1 MRFSTHAFPLQCV
14 APHSPSSFVKVP
26 SASSREQPAGAPS
39 AALRQPGG
47 LLLFMWG
54 AYFLNYC
61 DRQAI
66 FAMFPVLKAELGL
79 TDTQL
84 GLTGSIF
91 LWVYGIGCPIAGQL
105 ADRFSKRWLVVLSLA
120 VWSAVTFAT
129 GLVGTAFAL
138 LALRAAMGVSEAL
151 YMPAAISLTAN
162 AHAPERR
169 SRAIA
174 LLTTAQIFGTV
185 GGAWFG
191 GWMAQQGNWRGAFF
205 ILGVVGLLYAVP
217 YYLFL
222 RKVNENTR
230 VETRPAGARLAI
242 ASLVRVPTYLMLC
255 TVFPLFLFGLWLIY
269 SWLPNFLHE
278 KFTLNLS
285 EAAFTATAYLQGAT
299 LVGMLSGGFMAD
311 RLYVYTRS
319 SRLWLLVAT
328 LVFCAPCLHVLGNSA
343 TLTVTCLGAAGFG
356 LFSGFL
362 MGNIFPAAFEVVPA
376 DTRASAVGV
385 LNFCGALLS
394 GLAPLVGGMWKRT
407 IGMETLLT
415 LTAFV
420 YLGGAVLV
428 LLGIRYLF
436 PRDYARVH

>member
-1 MRFSTHAFPLQCV
+1 MKHPGQFSH
-14 APHSPSSFVKVP
+14 
-26 SASSREQPAGAPS
+26 EQPAS
-39 AALRQPGG
+39 AAPTAWRQPRT
-47 LLLFMWG
+47 LLMFMWG

-66 FAMFPVLKAELGL
+66 FAMFPALKADLGL

-84 GLTGSIF
+84 GLTGTIF

-105 ADRFSKRWLVVLSLA
+105 ADRVSKRWLVVFSLA
-120 VWSAVTFAT
+120 VWSVVTFAT

-162 AHAPERR
+162 AHAPEKR

-174 LLTTAQIFGTV
+174 WLTTAQIFGTA

-191 GWMAQQGNWRGAFF
+191 GWMAQHGRWREAFF
-205 ILGVVGLLYAVP
+205 CLGVMGLLYAVP
-217 YYLFL
+217 YFLFL
-222 RKVNENTR
+222 RKVDENAQ
-230 VETRPAGARLAI
+230 VETKPAGAKLAI
-242 ASLVRVPTYLMLC
+242 AALVRVPTYLMLC
-255 TVFPLFLFGLWLIY
+255 VVFPLFLFGLWLIY
-269 SWLPNFLHE
+269 SWLPDFLHE
-278 KFTLNLS
+278 KFNLDLT

-299 LVGMLSGGFMAD
+299 LVGMLSGGYLAD
-311 RLYVYTRS
+311 RLYTVTRS
-319 SRLWLLVAT
+319 ARFWLLVAT
-328 LVFCAPCLHVLGNSA
+328 LVCCAPCLHILGNSA
-343 TLTVTCLGAAGFG
+343 TLTATCIGAAGFG

-394 GLAPLVGGMWKRT
+394 GLAPLVGGLWKRT
-407 IGMETLLT
+407 VGMETLLT
-415 LTAFV
+415 LTAFI